1 MSVEAIDVAERP
13 ADRPPLVEQ
22 YRLMALIRRFEDRAA
37 ELFQQGVI
45 VGTAHSC
52 VGQEA
57 IAVGAA
63 GVMRPT
69 DFLVGHHR
77 SHGHLIAAGADLR
90 RMMAEMFGKRTGYC
104 KGLGGSM
111 HIADLSLNILGCNGI
126 VGAGLP
132 HACGAA
138 LTAKLHG
145 TDQASVAFFGDG
157 AAGQGAA
164 HEGMN
169 LAATWALPVVFVCEN
184 NQFALSAGWRA
195 QRAVEDLAD
204 RAAGY
209 GMPGEIVDGNDLL
222 AVEAAV
228 ARALERAREG
238 AGPTFLEMKTFRRMQ
253 HSMRANLPDVRDPAL
268 VEEWEARDPLPRF
281 ERLLR
286 ELGEL
291 DDDSVDAVLREVEHD
306 VELAI
311 QVALADEDATPDDL
325 LPAVFGPRRSYPPPA
340 TETERKL
347 GFVAAIREA
356 LDLELEA
363 DSNVVVIGEDIGK
376 VGGLFRAT
384 EGLYE
389 RYGAERI
396 RDTPLTE
403 SGFVGCG
410 IGAALTGLRPVVEL
424 QFSDFSGVAFDQIMN
439 QAAKLRFMMGG
450 APSIPLVIRMVSG
463 GGVRLGAQHSQSLEA
478 LFAHIPGLVVAM
490 PSTPYDAKGLLS
502 AAIRGDDPVIFLEQK
517 LLFFGDEAPV
527 PAERYAIELGV
538 GRVAREGTGRDGRRS
553 RRAGAA
559 GAAGGAPARAGR
571 CERRGRRPAHARPAR
586 HRTDRRV
593 GGEDAPARRRPRGRP
608 VRRLRLR
615 DRGAR
620 GGVLLLGPRCA
631 GQARRRRLPPDPV
644 PEGPRGGDASRARRD
659 RRGGSRAGLRLTSGG
674 ALFSVVWRTTAAITT
689 TPPTIVIAAG
699 VSPTA
704 THAQNGPSTTSISVI
719 SATSDAT
726 ISRVPIVKR
735 TSPRPIWPTP
745 RRMSRRRSR
754 SPTVAG

>member
-1 MSVEAIDVAERP
+1 VSVDASVVAERP
-13 ADRPPLVEQ
+13 SNRPTLLEQ

-45 VGTAHSC
+45 FGTAHSC

-63 GVMRPT
+63 GVMRDT
-69 DFLVGHHR
+69 DYLVGHHR

-111 HIADLSLNILGCNGI
+111 HIADLSLDILGCNGI

-138 LTAKLHG
+138 LTAKLRG
-145 TDQASVAFFGDG
+145 TGQAAVAFFGDG

-169 LAATWALPVVFVCEN
+169 LAATWSLPVVFICEN
-184 NQFALSAGWRA
+184 NQFALSADWRA

-209 GMPGEIVDGNDLL
+209 GMAGEIVDGNDLL
-222 AVEAAV
+222 AVEDAV
-228 ARALERAREG
+228 ARALDRAREG

-268 VEEWEARDPLPRF
+268 VEEWEAKDPLPRL

-286 ELGEL
+286 DVGAL
-291 DDDSVDAVLREVEHD
+291 DDDRVEGVLREVEAD

-311 QVALADEDATPDDL
+311 ETALADEDASADDL
-325 LPAVFGPRRSYPPPA
+325 LPAVFAAQRSYPAPA
-340 TETERKL
+340 AETERKL
-347 GFVAAIREA
+347 GFVAAVREA
-356 LDLELEA
+356 LDLELDA
-363 DSNVVVIGEDIGK
+363 DPNVIVIGEDIGK

-389 RYGAERI
+389 RFGGERI

-424 QFSDFSGVAFDQIMN
+424 QFSDFAGVAFDQIMN

-450 APSIPLVIRMVSG
+450 TPSIPLVIRMVSG

-502 AAIRGDDPVIFLEQK
+502 AAIRGDNPVIFLEQK
-517 LLFFGDEAPV
+517 LLFFGEPEPV
-527 PAERYAIELGV
+527 PEERYGIELGV
-538 GRVAREGTGRDGRRS
+538 GRVAREGTDVTVVALGALVPHAL
-553 RRAGAA
+553 RAAHELEGEGVSVEIVDPRTLVPLDTALIAESVAKTHRLVVAHEAVQFCGFGSEIAAHAAEHCFWDLDAPVIRVGAA
-559 GAAGGAPARAGR
+559 SHPIPYQKDLEVATLPGPAEIVAA
-571 CERRGRRPAHARPAR
+571 
-586 HRTDRRV
+586 
-593 GGEDAPARRRPRGRP
+593 
-608 VRRLRLR
+608 VRSL
-615 DRGAR
+615 
-620 GGVLLLGPRCA
+620 
-631 GQARRRRLPPDPV
+631 
-644 PEGPRGGDASRARRD
+644 AS
-659 RRGGSRAGLRLTSGG
+659 G
-674 ALFSVVWRTTAAITT
+674 
-689 TPPTIVIAAG
+689 
-699 VSPTA
+699 
-704 THAQNGPSTTSISVI
+704 
-719 SATSDAT
+719 
-726 ISRVPIVKR
+726 
-735 TSPRPIWPTP
+735 
-745 RRMSRRRSR
+745 
-754 SPTVAG
+754 